1 MLKCRAFRSRHTSP
15 MPTCISCAAVRM
27 PCSCPLR
34 RSPHGLH
41 CLPMA
46 GSLSMVIPVLN
57 EEEEIVRILS
67 AARTQLAER
76 GGEWE
81 IIVVD
86 NASRDRTCERVAP
99 FLEDPRIHLLRNDVN
114 RGKGFSIR
122 RGMLEATGDRRLMC
136 DADCVTSL
144 SSLSVLEEVLDH
156 VDVAVGSR
164 LSPGAHVSRPQPVR
178 RRIVGFGFLALTRV
192 VMGPLPR
199 DVYCGFKLWRGEVA
213 QTVFERVHL
222 DGWAFDAEALSL
234 ARRLGFRIREAGIE
248 WTNRSDSRL
257 SIGSV
262 LLPVT
267 GELLAARRNVRRAA
281 AEARRAQSSPRYSR
295 SAARGSALELAVPP
309 GNGRSRGDV

>member
-1 MLKCRAFRSRHTSP
+1 
-15 MPTCISCAAVRM
+15 
-27 PCSCPLR
+27 
-34 RSPHGLH
+34 
-41 CLPMA
+41 MA
-46 GSLSMVIPVLN
+46 PSLSIVIPVLD

-67 AARTQLAER
+67 GARTLLTER
-76 GGEWE
+76 GGDWE

-86 NASRDRTCERVAP
+86 NASTDRTCERVEP
-99 FLEDPRIHLLRNDVN
+99 FLDDGRIRLLRNDVN

-122 RGMLEATGDRRLMC
+122 RGMLDARGDRRLMC

-144 SSLSVLEEVLDH
+144 NSLPVLEGALEE

-164 LSPGAHVSRPQPVR
+164 LSAGACPRQQPWR
-178 RRIVGFGFLALTRV
+178 RRIVGFGFLALTRI

-199 DVYCGFKLWRGEVA
+199 DVYCGFKLWRGDVA

-222 DGWAFDAEALSL
+222 DGWAFDAEALAL
-234 ARRLGFRIREAGIE
+234 ARRLGYSVSEVGIE

-257 SIGSV
+257 SIGNV

-281 AEARRAQSSPRYSR
+281 A
-295 SAARGSALELAVPP
+295 AAGPI
-309 GNGRSRGDV
+309 GRDRPAPQRQPAG